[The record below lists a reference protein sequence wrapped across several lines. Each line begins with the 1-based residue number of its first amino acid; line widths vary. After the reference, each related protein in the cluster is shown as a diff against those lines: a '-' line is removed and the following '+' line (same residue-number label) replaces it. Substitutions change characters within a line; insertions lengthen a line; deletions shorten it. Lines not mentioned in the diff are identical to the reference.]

1 MDFLPGQVAFTQIGG
16 NVYDGQGR
24 ASGFLPA
31 GTAVQIAGAKKSIV
45 TPSAWFWAYP
55 ATLRGAERNFVWIPE
70 GDLAAE
76 ADARTFTGAMSDVTL
91 PGYLFPPLGIY
102 QALSG
107 GGSPSSH
114 GGSVAERPAPEGG
127 GLRVPWSAIA
137 SLAVVAGGALAV
149 YFIYM
154 ASQKAIPIQRRAG
167 RVAGKLLSARYGQ
180 MAPERRSYVRE
191 PSVEFLPKTL
201 PRRAALLPARDEHP
215 LLGAYDAYA
224 PE

>member
-1 MDFLPGQVAFTQIGG
+1 MDFLPGQLVFTRIGG
-16 NVYDGQGR
+16 NVYDGRGR
-24 ASGFLPA
+24 PLGFVPA
-31 GTAVQIAGAKKSIV
+31 ETPVQIAGAKKSIV
-45 TPSAWFWAYP
+45 TESAWFWAYP
-55 ATLRGAERNFVWIPE
+55 VAMPSGGRGFAWIPE

-76 ADARTFTGAMSDVTL
+76 RGSGTFTGAMSDVTL
-91 PGYLFPPLGIY
+91 PGYFFPPLGIY

-107 GGSPSSH
+107 GSGQGAAPSSH
-114 GGSVAERPAPEGG
+114 APTPPPES

-137 SLAVVAGGALAV
+137 SFAVVAGGALAV

-167 RVAGKLLSARYGQ
+167 QAAGKLLQARYGQ
-180 MAPERRSYVRE
+180 MVPERRSYARE
-191 PSVEFLPKTL
+191 PVAELLPKTL
-201 PRRAALLPARDEHP
+201 PRRPALSMSAADQHP